1 MALGPYQLSS
11 VYFHVLN
18 SITFRCHVSFMQSPS
33 VREISCLNPLS
44 TWKFLYSL
52 RVAQTLERNLSR
64 KNENFEGMTE
74 GAVRPWWRVI
84 SNQRNRNF
92 IIITPAY
99 TVNKRWFWPCGRGWG
114 SLQRERW
121 LQRLSGKLPRILAW
135 KMIALRK
142 MVTALAEQIRMDL
155 QHLYLIKC
163 RQSFW
168 VAQRWVVHCILGT
181 LPRQWQLPWGSYFFM
196 PLFMNRL
203 CLTSPERFL
212 KTWYWL

>member
-1 MALGPYQLSS
+1 MPRALDAESFSSRDIVPEPSLILKISLSS
-11 VYFHVLN
+11 EGRPNFV
-18 SITFRCHVSFMQSPS
+18 TKSFKKK
-33 VREISCLNPLS
+33 
-44 TWKFLYSL
+44 WKSW
-52 RVAQTLERNLSR
+52 RHDR
-64 KNENFEGMTE
+64 
-74 GAVRPWWRVI
+74 GAVRPWWRVT
-84 SNQRNRNF
+84 SNERNRNF
-92 IIITPAY
+92 IIITPAC

-121 LQRLSGKLPRILAW
+121 LQWLSGKLPRILAW
-135 KMIALRK
+135 KILALRK

-155 QHLYLIKC
+155 RHIYLIKC
-163 RQSFW
+163 RQAFW
-168 VAQRWVVHCILGT
+168 FAQRWVVHCILGT